1 MYRLI
6 SSNKYLQCVQC
17 LNVWE
22 WWYQV
27 EIIFTAKLKS
37 DQILGMLGI
46 TQFSVFWLLLRN
58 VNVTCGAQDSAQTIF
73 SLTHVI

>member
-6 SSNKYLQCVQC
+6 SSNKYLPCVQR
-17 LNVWE
+17 LNAWK

-46 TQFSVFWLLLRN
+46 TQFSVFWQLLRN
-58 VNVTCGAQDSAQTIF
+58 VNITCGVPESTQTLF
-73 SLTHVI
+73 SLTHVM